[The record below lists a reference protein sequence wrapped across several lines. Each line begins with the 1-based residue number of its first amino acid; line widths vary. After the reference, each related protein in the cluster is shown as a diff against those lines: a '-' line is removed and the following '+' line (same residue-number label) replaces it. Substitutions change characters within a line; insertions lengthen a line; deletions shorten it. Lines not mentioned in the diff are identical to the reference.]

1 MQELTDRAVNDRC
14 VCVIKEVPGPT
25 GQTAEGIQRLQNLQF
40 RELQTPHLS
49 HLEVGVEFVAIIP
62 TADKLTI
69 LAAVADHEREAISE
83 RIEAALAAA
92 KARGKRLGTVT
103 FGRR

>member
-1 MQELTDRAVNDRC
+1 M
-14 VCVIKEVPGPT
+14 
-25 GQTAEGIQRLQNLQF
+25 
-40 RELQTPHLS
+40 
-49 HLEVGVEFVAIIP
+49 EFVAIIP

-83 RIEAALAAA
+83 RIEAAPAAA

>member
-1 MQELTDRAVNDRC
+1 
-14 VCVIKEVPGPT
+14 
-25 GQTAEGIQRLQNLQF
+25 LQF

>member
-1 MQELTDRAVNDRC
+1 
-14 VCVIKEVPGPT
+14 
-25 GQTAEGIQRLQNLQF
+25 
-40 RELQTPHLS
+40 
-49 HLEVGVEFVAIIP
+49 VEFVAIIP

-69 LAAVADHEREAISE
+69 LAAVADYEREAISE
-83 RIEAALAAA
+83 RIKAALAAA

>member
-25 GQTAEGIQRLQNLQF
+25 GQTAKASSGSRICN
-40 RELQTPHLS
+40 
-49 HLEVGVEFVAIIP
+49 FVAIIP